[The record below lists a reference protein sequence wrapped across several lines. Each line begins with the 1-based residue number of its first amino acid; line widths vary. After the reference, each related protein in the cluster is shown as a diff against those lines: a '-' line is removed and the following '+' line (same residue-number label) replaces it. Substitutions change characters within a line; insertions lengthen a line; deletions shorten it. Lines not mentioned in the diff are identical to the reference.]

1 MVSWFLLWLPVE
13 IVSRGDHFSRSP
25 ELVASRCPQVRF
37 SAKKAVIL
45 AQCAS
50 LLVLTCGCH
59 SLRARRQTRAL
70 ADARQNS
77 LRGTEKLQQHK
88 LQEAEFLFT
97 EALRRSSADE
107 RAQAGM
113 AEVLWQRGEHQPAL
127 EHMTKAVTTSGGNPD
142 TLVRLG
148 EMSLQ
153 LGMLDEALAAA
164 ESALE
169 NQRKHA
175 GAWALRGRVLQQRS
189 QFEEALTS
197 YHRALSDQ
205 PKLPEVQI
213 ALAEIY
219 RELGR
224 PQRALA
230 TLDAMT
236 DGQSKEQISPDA
248 WMLKGLALVDLGETS
263 AAKNCLRNAA
273 LCCRDEA
280 SDTLL
285 AVARR
290 QIEVGDYAEA
300 RICLGRAGRH
310 DPDNPQTRYL
320 QQLLEQQS
328 QNEAQA
334 KLVGFERP
342 LSSNP
347 SQPLAP

>member
-1 MVSWFLLWLPVE
+1 M
-13 IVSRGDHFSRSP
+13 
-25 ELVASRCPQVRF
+25 

-45 AQCAS
+45 AQCAC

-70 ADARQNS
+70 SDARQNS
-77 LRGTEKLQQHK
+77 LRGTEKLQQNK

-113 AEVLWQRGEHQPAL
+113 AEVLWQRDENQQAL
-127 EHMTKAVTTSGGNPD
+127 EHMTSAVTTSGGNPD

-148 EMSLQ
+148 EMNLQ
-153 LGMLDEALAAA
+153 LGMLDEAFKNA
-164 ESALE
+164 ESAIE
-169 NQRKHA
+169 NQRKHP
-175 GAWALRGRVLQQRS
+175 GAWALRGKVLQQRR

-197 YHRALSDQ
+197 YHRALCDQ
-205 PKLPEVQI
+205 PKLPDIQI

-236 DGQSKEQISPDA
+236 DGQPGEQISPDA
-248 WMLKGLALVDLGETS
+248 WMLKGMALADMGEVS
-263 AAKNCLRNAA
+263 AAQSCLKNAA
-273 LCCRDEA
+273 MCCRDEA

-285 AVARR
+285 AVAQR
-290 QIEVGDYAEA
+290 QIEIGDYAEA

-310 DPDNPQTRYL
+310 DPDNPQTRHL
-320 QQLLEQQS
+320 QMLLEQQT
-328 QNEAQA
+328 QNEARA
-334 KLVGFERP
+334 RLAGFEQLP
-342 LSSNP
+342 P
-347 SQPLAP
+347 

>member
-1 MVSWFLLWLPVE
+1 MV
-13 IVSRGDHFSRSP
+13 
-25 ELVASRCPQVRF
+25 
-37 SAKKAVIL
+37 
-45 AQCAS
+45 QCAC

-59 SLRARRQTRAL
+59 SLRVRRQTRAL
-70 ADARQNS
+70 SDARQNS
-77 LRGTEKLQQHK
+77 LRGTEKLQQNK

-127 EHMTKAVTTSGGNPD
+127 EHMTQAVTTSGGNPD

-153 LGMLDEALAAA
+153 LGMLDEAFAAA

-175 GAWALRGRVLQQRS
+175 GAWALRGRVLQQRR

-248 WMLKGLALVDLGETS
+248 WMLKGLALADLGETS

-273 LCCRDEA
+273 LCCGDEV
-280 SDTLL
+280 SDMLL
-285 AVARR
+285 AVAQR
-290 QIEVGDYAEA
+290 QIEAGDYAEA
-300 RICLGRAGRH
+300 RICLSRAGRH

-328 QNEAQA
+328 LNEVQA
-334 KLVGFERP
+334 RLAGFE
-342 LSSNP
+342 SSVSPNT
-347 SQPLAP
+347 SQARAP